1 MTCTNLGRKNLSD
14 SVAIYGRG
22 RELFRPPTYILMLCF
37 DMVTKCLRTEY
48 LTHEGI
54 SKSSWPES
62 IKEYTGTFFISHF
75 CSSLC
80 SVSVFLPL

>member
-1 MTCTNLGRKNLSD
+1 ML
-14 SVAIYGRG
+14 
-22 RELFRPPTYILMLCF
+22 LFC
-37 DMVTKCLRTEY
+37 MVTECLRTKY

-62 IKEYTGTFFISHF
+62 VKEYTVTFFISHF

-80 SVSVFLPL
+80 IVSIVSATVGSTAGIDILLSHVIDISNFWNSWNQ